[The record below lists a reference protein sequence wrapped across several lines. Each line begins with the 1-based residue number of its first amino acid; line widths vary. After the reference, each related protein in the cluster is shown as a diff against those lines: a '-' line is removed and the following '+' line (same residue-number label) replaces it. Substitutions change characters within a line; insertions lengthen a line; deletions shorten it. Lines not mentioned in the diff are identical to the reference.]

1 MGVKEKLLK
10 IRKPVFTAILICIG
24 FFIYTTYPDRLLTPE
39 QWADSMV
46 QDEYMPNQEIKGPC
60 DRTLAAECENGIF
73 AGYME
78 HDVLVWKGIP
88 FAVYASGGS
97 ALKQAEAPAPSDRI
111 YEALHSVPLSADQSE
126 GLLALNIW
134 SGHRNKS
141 RKKPVLVFFNE
152 SGSVHSG
159 TADPSC
165 SGYRL
170 VHFNPEII
178 LVTASC
184 RPGLKRADSPSS
196 MNSTVSDH
204 ILALKWIKQNIKSFG
219 GDPDSITIMGKE
231 RDVSLLYMLP
241 GAEELFKKAVSM
253 KGDAGELRDRLQSC
267 VKQKNTDAS
276 PLPVSE
282 RALTAD
288 YNENEEKSF
297 RFFFTKKSDDT
308 AGGET
313 FPATVRYYLFGN
325 FDGKRALGTEE
336 EVQLSRDFQK
346 MTVNFCLTGNPSIK
360 GHEWP
365 EYDGK
370 NRYTMFIGDSIHV
383 EKNPQKRTADSAL

>member
-10 IRKPVFTAILICIG
+10 IKKPVFTVILILTG
-24 FFIYTTYPDRLLTPE
+24 FFIYRTYPDRPMTPE
-39 QWADSMV
+39 QWAASAV
-46 QDEYMPNQEIKGPC
+46 QADNVRNKEIKGPW

-97 ALKQAEAPAPSDRI
+97 ALKQAEAPAPSDRV
-111 YEALHSVPLSADQSE
+111 YEALHSLPLSAEHAE
-126 GLLALNIW
+126 GRLALNIW

-178 LVTASC
+178 LVTPSC
-184 RPGLKRADSPSS
+184 RPGLKTADSPSS
-196 MNSTVSDH
+196 MNSAVSDH
-204 ILALKWIKQNIKSFG
+204 ILALKWIKRNIKAFG
-219 GDPDSITIMGKE
+219 GDPDSITIMGKD
-231 RDVSLLYMLP
+231 RDVSLLCMQP
-241 GAEELFKKAVSM
+241 GREELFKKAVSM
-253 KGDAGELRDRLQSC
+253 NGDAGELRDCLRSC
-267 VKQKNTDAS
+267 GKQKNTDAGS
-276 PLPVSE
+276 LS
-282 RALTAD
+282 LSDGSGTGD
-288 YNENEEKSF
+288 YNENEGKTF
-297 RFFFTKKSDDT
+297 RFFFTKKSDDPS
-308 AGGET
+308 GGET
-313 FPATVRYYLFGN
+313 SPATVMYYLFGS
-325 FDGKRALGTEE
+325 FDGKKVLGTEE
-336 EVQLSRDFQK
+336 EVRLSRIFQK
-346 MTVNFCLTGNPSIK
+346 MTVNFCLTGTPSVK

-365 EYDGK
+365 EYDTE
-370 NRYTMFIGDSIHV
+370 NRYAMFIGDSIYMGKIPG
-383 EKNPQKRTADSAL
+383 EEIKK